1 MPRPSVWPELSG
13 DESVGENQIDPV
25 DVAPVAPP
33 WPGTVAEV
41 SVPATSANLGPGF
54 DSLGLALDWADPVRL
69 EVVDGPTR
77 VEVTGEGAERV
88 PSDDSHLIVA
98 SWRRG
103 LLALGVA
110 EAELSGLGVRLTSH
124 NTIPHGRGVGSSSAA
139 IVAGLYAAWLH
150 VHGDAGSPAD
160 RTEWLLEL
168 ATRIEG
174 HPDNVA
180 PAILGGF
187 VIGFTDAGRGR
198 AVRAAVHPE
207 LATAVYLPDA
217 ELSTAKARGA
227 IPEQIRHADAVANT
241 AAGALLVHAVA
252 QDPSLLMP
260 ATEDRLHQ
268 DYRAALMPESSELLR
283 SLRQKGF
290 PATISGAGPAVLVL
304 GRHEELPRLPIVSG
318 FDRSIIAIGEGATG
332 TLPVR
337 A

>member
-1 MPRPSVWPELSG
+1 MQSG
-13 DESVGENQIDPV
+13 TPGVPV
-25 DVAPVAPP
+25 V
-33 WPGTVAEV
+33 GTVAEV
-41 SVPATSANLGPGF
+41 RVPATSANLGPGF

-69 EVVDGPTR
+69 EVVAGPTV
-77 VEVTGEGAERV
+77 VEVTGEGAEQV
-88 PSDDSHLIVA
+88 PTDDGHLVVA

-110 EAELSGLGVRLTSH
+110 EADLHGLGVRLTSH

-150 VHGDAGSPAD
+150 VHGDTGTSAD

-198 AVRAAVHPE
+198 AVRAPVHPE
-207 LATAVYLPDA
+207 LAAAVHLPDA

-241 AAGALLVHAVA
+241 AAAALLVHAVA

-268 DYRAALMPESSELLR
+268 GYRAELMPESTELLR

-304 GRHEELPRLPIVSG
+304 GRREDLAALPPVDS
-318 FDRSIIAIGEGATG
+318 FHRSILPIGEGASG
-332 TLPVR
+332 TLLTR
-337 A
+337 G